1 MISLT
6 QKLNKLIKM
15 EGNVVMAEE
24 VQVFEI
30 ELIEVTKILIKYKED
45 DKVFFRYLHEN
56 DEWWQEN
63 KHMFQDNFNLFFNIL
78 NDTFIKNKTD
88 IHVNII
94 KKSINTI
101 ILHIKYS
108 DVFSFEVNIELQT
121 PRSLEELERENK
133 MLKEAIRDIKDKLK

>member
-1 MISLT
+1 
-6 QKLNKLIKM
+6 M

-24 VQVFEI
+24 VQVCSFEI

-78 NDTFIKNKTD
+78 NDTFIKKKTD

-108 DVFSFEVNIELQT
+108 DVFSFEVNIELKAQT
-121 PRSLEELERENK
+121 RSLEELEREIK
-133 MLKEAIRDIKDKLK
+133 MHKEAIRDIKDKLK